1 MDKMRKILMFCLLLA
16 GICSLVFSG
25 EWKAHVVKSLD
36 ALVSSCVVVPCSFTH
51 PGGNLPSS
59 RLRGIWHRRD
69 KWNEIIYNEDN
80 SKILDNFRGR
90 TQMLGHLGQNNCT
103 LEIVDIKDHDN
114 GPFCFRIELVR
125 TEDNEPT
132 KDKFSFV
139 EECVEFNM
147 LPDVPAP
154 TLNHPPTAIEGQPYT
169 VTCSIIHTCPSHWPK
184 LSWTWK
190 TGKII
195 EYHKDIRS
203 GNWETQSILAFVP
216 EEKDDHSKITC
227 TAEFFGG
234 KTSSQTF
241 SLYIKRTENYNH
253 IIIPTVVAIGMAVIF
268 GLLCIFMAK
277 KYKRR
282 IAELQNQDGSMWN
295 RLSRLSRRIR
305 PDRPAPSRS
314 EQRRSIWSRFS
325 RRPKGDMVDF
335 GHTPNN
341 VACSADQKVSKPR
354 FPSPKSQPKSYNYK
368 EDLDDGDDYVNTA
381 DLNVYGNI

>member
-16 GICSLVFSG
+16 GICSPVFSG
-25 EWKAHVVKSLD
+25 EWRAHVVKTLD

-69 KWNEIIYNEDN
+69 KWDEIIYDEDKT
-80 SKILDNFRGR
+80 KILDNYKDR

-103 LEIVDIKDHDN
+103 LEIVDVRDHDN

-125 TEDNEPT
+125 TEDNKPT

-147 LPDVPAP
+147 LPDAPAP

-184 LSWTWK
+184 LSWT
-190 TGKII
+190 GRIGEI
-195 EYHKDIRS
+195 REDHKDIRY
-203 GNWETQSILAFVP
+203 GNWETQSILTFVP
-216 EEKDDHSKITC
+216 EEKDDHGEITC
-227 TAEFFGG
+227 TAEFFGQ
-234 KTSSQTF
+234 KTSSKSF
-241 SLYIKRTENYNH
+241 SLYVKRAQSYNH
-253 IIIPTVVAIGMAVIF
+253 IIIPTVVAIGTAVIF
-268 GLLCIFMAK
+268 GILCILMAK
-277 KYKRR
+277 KY
-282 IAELQNQDGSMWN
+282 NMWN
-295 RLSRLSRRIR
+295 RLSRLSRRQEK
-305 PDRPAPSRS
+305 PDSDTF
-314 EQRRSIWSRFS
+314 FS
-325 RRPKGDMVDF
+325 LTHITTNTLIFYRRPRGDMVDF

-341 VACSADQKVSKPR
+341 ATCGADQKASKPR